1 MVKLFGEAKLSARLE
16 TLRTVTLFAQLK
28 PRELRIVDGLLHE
41 RSYLAE
47 EVVFDEGEDG
57 QALYVVLSG
66 EVLIVHPEGEGEGEG
81 LVARLGH
88 GEFFGDMALIDNWP
102 RAAQARAAVPTVLG
116 VLFRPD
122 FQTLMSTHARI
133 ASLIALQLAREMGQ
147 RLRQR
152 VDTASQGRGKL

>member
-16 TLRTVTLFAQLK
+16 TLRTVSLFAQLK

-41 RSYLAE
+41 RSYLAD

-66 EVLIVHPEGEGEGEG
+66 EVLIVHPDDGDQGDG
-81 LVARLGH
+81 LVATLGH
-88 GEFFGDMALIDNWP
+88 GEFFGDMALIDTWP

-122 FQTLMSTHARI
+122 FQTLMATHARI
-133 ASLIALQLAREMGQ
+133 ASRIALQLAREMGQ

-152 VDTASQGRGKL
+152 VDTASKGRGKL

>member
-1 MVKLFGEAKLSARLE
+1 MVKLFGEAKLSGRLE
-16 TLRTVTLFAQLK
+16 TLRAVSLFDQLK
-28 PRELRIVDGLLHE
+28 ARELRIVDGLLHE
-41 RSYLAE
+41 RSYLAD

-66 EVLIVHPEGEGEGEG
+66 EVLIVHPDVEGEG

-88 GEFFGDMALIDNWP
+88 GEFFGDMALIDTWP

-133 ASLIALQLAREMGQ
+133 ASRIALQLAREMGQ

-152 VDTASQGRGKL
+152 VDTATQGRGKL

>member
-1 MVKLFGEAKLSARLE
+1 MVNLFAEAKMSARLQ
-16 TLRTVTLFAQLK
+16 TLRSVSLFAQLK

-41 RSYLAE
+41 RSYVAD

-66 EVLIVHPEGEGEGEG
+66 EVLIVHPEDEGDG
-81 LVARLGH
+81 LVATLGH
-88 GEFFGDMALIDNWP
+88 GEFFGDMALIDTWP
-102 RAAQARAAVPTVLG
+102 RAAQARAAVPTLLG

-122 FQTLMSTHARI
+122 FQTLMETHARI
-133 ASLIALQLAREMGQ
+133 ASTIALQLAREMGQ

-152 VDTASQGRGKL
+152 VDTASKGRGKL